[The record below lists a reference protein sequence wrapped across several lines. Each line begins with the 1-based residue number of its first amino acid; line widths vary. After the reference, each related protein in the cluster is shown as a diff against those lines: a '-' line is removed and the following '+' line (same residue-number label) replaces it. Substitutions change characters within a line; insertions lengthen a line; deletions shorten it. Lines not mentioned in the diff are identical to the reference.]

1 LDIKL
6 CNDLTI
12 EEFSAIRSSVG
23 LSILPAEQIKRAIAN
38 SLYVVTARDTAGKAV
53 AMGRLVG
60 DGGYVYYL
68 QNINVMP
75 KYQGMNIGTLI
86 IDNILDYIKKDKLP
100 DTSVMVLLMSSK
112 GAENFYKRFG
122 FRSRPN
128 DNEGPG
134 MILNL

>member
-1 LDIKL
+1 MDIKL
-6 CNDLTI
+6 YNDLTI

-23 LSILPAEQIKRAIAN
+23 LSILPPEQIKRAIAN
-38 SLYVVTARDTAGKAV
+38 SLYVVVARDNEGKAV

-75 KYQGMNIGTLI
+75 QYQGMNIGTLI
-86 IDNILDYIKKDKLP
+86 IDNILEYIKQDKLP
-100 DTSVMVLLMSSK
+100 NTSVMVLLMSSK
-112 GAENFYKRFG
+112 GAEKFYKRFG

>member
-1 LDIKL
+1 MDIKL

-23 LSILPAEQIKRAIAN
+23 LSLLPPEQIKRAVKN
-38 SLYVVTARDTAGKAV
+38 SLYVVVARDTAGKAV

-75 KYQGMNIGTLI
+75 EYQGMNIGTLI
-86 IDNILDYIKKDKLP
+86 IDNILDYIKKDKIP
-100 DTSVMVLLMSSK
+100 NTSVMVLLMSSK
-112 GAENFYKRFG
+112 GAEKFYKRFG

>member
-1 LDIKL
+1 MDIKL
-6 CNDLTI
+6 SNNLTI
-12 EEFSAIRSSVG
+12 EEFSHIRCSVG
-23 LSILPAEQIKRAIAN
+23 LSTLPPEQIKRAIEN
-38 SLYVVTARDTAGKAV
+38 SLYVVSARDKDGKAI

-75 KYQGMNIGTLI
+75 QYQGMNIGTLI
-86 IDNILDYIKKDKLP
+86 IDNILEYIKKDKIP

-112 GAENFYKRFG
+112 GAEKFYKKFG